1 MAIIEKARGN
11 LPAKPV
17 KQVKKAAS
25 SAVSKP
31 VKDDYDEPEPA
42 KSRPVSAALS
52 DSGDAKPAKT
62 VKGKGKAVSHHHLKS
77 YIIYRLTKKYFNL
90 DFYKANLYLLNSQ
103 KIYNFYSLSMRMIQ
117 EYISP

>member
-17 KQVKKAAS
+17 KQVKKAASS

-62 VKGKGKAVSHHHLKS
+62 VKGKGKAVSHYHLKS
-77 YIIYRLTKKYFNL
+77 YIIFRLVT
-90 DFYKANLYLLNSQ
+90 
-103 KIYNFYSLSMRMIQ
+103 
-117 EYISP
+117 